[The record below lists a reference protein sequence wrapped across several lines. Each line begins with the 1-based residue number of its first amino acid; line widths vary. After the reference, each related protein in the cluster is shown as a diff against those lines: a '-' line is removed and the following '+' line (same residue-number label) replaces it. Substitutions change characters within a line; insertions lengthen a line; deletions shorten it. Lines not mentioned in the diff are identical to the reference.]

1 MINRIADFKK
11 LLPFLWIFIVA
22 LYLGLVKQNWTP
34 SWSGA
39 YYIEIARSMVA
50 GQGYTYLGY
59 PPLKYPLGFPL
70 LLSPIVWLWGNNF
83 LIMNLL
89 IVLCALGSIWAT
101 YWLFSQCFSKNY
113 AILITTL
120 TAISYL
126 MLERSTFVMSGI
138 PYMLSSLLAL
148 TLIDRFL
155 SSDNLF
161 KYGILAGLLIV
172 ISAFLRTIG
181 ISILFGLLLHL
192 FLVKNVRF
200 RAKKAVLI
208 LLLVIIP
215 LTAWNVRNQTVEVDL
230 KDPIWQLEE
239 FIPYH
244 QEFMRSEWDEPLSEQ
259 INPRIMFFRVVKNIS
274 YFGGQAAG
282 LILGKRIDIV
292 MGQLH
297 SVPISVLLLLGVIAL
312 VIVAGFGLSFFSRK
326 YLFDCYVLCY
336 FGILFLF
343 LAREPRYLVPVFP
356 FIIYYFITSIEW
368 LFKRVSPLTI
378 RSYYVPVSTF
388 FIIYFIGSNIFAD
401 VKIVMSQHNTP
412 FYSEEVQNYR
422 DTVFWLKDNT
432 SKESKIIG
440 IRPPNMVLLS
450 GRWCV
455 SFPWVKDQYMILDF
469 INRIEAEYIFVSPA
483 TLNKQRFMLPVLTDN
498 PNLFQLLYS
507 KGEAKVYQVKRN
519 LLSDKLDEMR
529 KLKKY

>member
-1 MINRIADFKK
+1 MINRIADLKK
-11 LLPFLWIFIVA
+11 LIPLLWIFIVV

-39 YYIEIARSMVA
+39 IYIESARSMVT
-50 GQGYTYLGY
+50 GQGNTYLGY
-59 PPLKYPLGFPL
+59 PQLKYPIGFPL

-83 LIMNLL
+83 LLMSLF
-89 IVLCALGSIWAT
+89 IVLCALGSIFVT
-101 YWLFSQCFSKNY
+101 YWLFTQFFSREY
-113 AILITTL
+113 SILITAL
-120 TAISYL
+120 TAFSYL
-126 MLERSTFVMSGI
+126 MVERSTYIMSGV
-138 PYMLSSLLAL
+138 PYMMCSLLAL
-148 TLIDRFL
+148 VYINRYLRFEKKY
-155 SSDNLF
+155 
-161 KYGILAGLLIV
+161 KYGILAGLLII
-172 ISAFLRTIG
+172 ISAFLRTVG
-181 ISILFGLLLHL
+181 ISIFFGLLLHL

-230 KDPIWQLEE
+230 QDPIWQLEE
-239 FIPYH
+239 FIPYQ

-282 LILGKRIDIV
+282 LILGRRIDIV

-297 SVPISVLLLLGVIAL
+297 SVPISFLLLLGVIAL

-326 YLFDCYVLCY
+326 YIFDCYVLCY
-336 FGILFLF
+336 FGILFLTS
-343 LAREPRYLVPVFP
+343 AREPRYLVPVLP
-356 FIIYYFITSIEW
+356 FIIYYFITGIEW

-378 RSYYVPVSTF
+378 RSYHVPMSIF
-388 FIIYFIGSNIFAD
+388 FIIYFIGSNIFTD
-401 VKIVMSQHNTP
+401 VKIVMSQHKTP

-422 DTVFWLKDNT
+422 DAIFWLKDNT

-440 IRPPNMVLLS
+440 IRPPNVVLLS

-469 INRIEAEYIFVSPA
+469 INRVEAEYIFVSPA